1 MVRPDVENST
11 RMNRPPILIAKVF
24 DDPFAIR
31 ALVERHGPYR
41 AMTGYLPV
49 SPMRIGTAVHAEAG
63 VLPWFRGTWARDGKP
78 LVDGVEA
85 ILENQHLRE
94 AASRLFDTTNVIPT
108 TVAVNVNAPMPAGAI
123 HVDIPSFLGA
133 TRDRYPIHLLQAMGS
148 SGLFES
154 WRILEAGVVVW
165 FYEGLGGAYD
175 YWPSGLDGPMLRE
188 LPPLTNRALAADS
201 DRMYHRIGWI
211 GDPAP
216 ITPAITRDSQIQHIA
231 GGAWVITDGDRTIQ
245 TYSDEQI
252 RISILWKGRVGPAV
266 GSDDHEE
273 TPLTLERI
281 VQVFMRD
288 LNSRGIEPPTP
299 ESPLSDQMW
308 LNLVHSTYCARVE
321 PLGESR
327 GSVDVLLP
335 RS

>member
-1 MVRPDVENST
+1 
-11 RMNRPPILIAKVF
+11 
-24 DDPFAIR
+24 
-31 ALVERHGPYR
+31 
-41 AMTGYLPV
+41 
-49 SPMRIGTAVHAEAG
+49 
-63 VLPWFRGTWARDGKP
+63 
-78 LVDGVEA
+78 
-85 ILENQHLRE
+85 
-94 AASRLFDTTNVIPT
+94 
-108 TVAVNVNAPMPAGAI
+108 MPSGAI

-165 FYEGLGGAYD
+165 FYEGPGGAYD

-211 GDPAP
+211 GEPAP

-231 GGAWVITDGDRTIQ
+231 SGAWVITDGDRTIQ

-273 TPLTLERI
+273 TPLTLNASCRSLCTTLTREE
-281 VQVFMRD
+281 
-288 LNSRGIEPPTP
+288 LSHPNLS
-299 ESPLSDQMW
+299 SPLSDQMW

-327 GSVDVLLP
+327 WERRRVVAAFMRACVGRVSDQLP
-335 RS
+335 HMSDHVFGCRRLSNLDAKLDT